1 MNWEEATCK
10 LMSNA
15 KLEFGDLVPVQE
27 TCLIKQYSCSL
38 LQVKLICV
46 FLGGRFRKSLF
57 IARQESSA
65 KEAEEEPQEQ

>member
-1 MNWEEATCK
+1 MNWEATCK

-27 TCLIKQYSCSL
+27 TCLIKQYSCL